1 MLEQHAIFF
10 CHFAHISL
18 GAHSLPTLCWC
29 PTKGGRQTGAT
40 CLTPRQDLRGSASA
54 RTIEVMNNQTSLR
67 TAPQTEWVASDD
79 ALANIIGIGSSGD
92 TRSTPADDRMPNA
105 PVGAGNGC
113 ATGARHNS
121 NSNKRPCPPETATC
135 GRDGAKARRT
145 DSDKRSSASSRL
157 ATNDLPRTDSA
168 TGKKPGRS
176 SKGAAIDGRTTPPDS
191 PPGEAFAVSFL
202 LDYMAG
208 TGLLTSSGHVLGL
221 ASNPARKWGLA
232 CELPA
237 GWYVIDD
244 APRPEQ
250 ALVRFDMA
258 PARACGWKVT
268 GPQMKSFNPTVPVQ
282 IRYGNPKG
290 GCTPEYGVMRAAV
303 YTWCHE
309 EASGDVVEGNIKLIH
324 IYIGRASRNRNMPRR
339 QAGRRTARAEALAV
353 HVCHA
358 SSSPLTPAPPRETRT
373 RTARNGSPASPSV
386 IIARSSI
393 S

>member
-1 MLEQHAIFF
+1 M
-10 CHFAHISL
+10 
-18 GAHSLPTLCWC
+18 P
-29 PTKGGRQTGAT
+29 P
-40 CLTPRQDLRGSASA
+40 
-54 RTIEVMNNQTSLR
+54 
-67 TAPQTEWVASDD
+67 
-79 ALANIIGIGSSGD
+79 
-92 TRSTPADDRMPNA
+92 ST
-105 PVGAGNGC
+105 
-113 ATGARHNS
+113 
-121 NSNKRPCPPETATC
+121 
-135 GRDGAKARRT
+135 
-145 DSDKRSSASSRL
+145 
-157 ATNDLPRTDSA
+157 
-168 TGKKPGRS
+168 
-176 SKGAAIDGRTTPPDS
+176 
-191 PPGEAFAVSFL
+191 PPGEAFAAEFL
-202 LDYMAG
+202 REYVDCG
-208 TGLLTSSGHVLGL
+208 VLLTQQGVTRLVSNAGRKWAL
-221 ASNPARKWGLA
+221 AS
-232 CELPA
+232 ELVE

-244 APRPEQ
+244 ASGTGQ
-250 ALVRFDMA
+250 ALPQLDISA
-258 PARACGWKVT
+258 ARQCGWKVT
-268 GPQMKSFNPTVPVQ
+268 GPQMKVFNASVPVQ

>member
-1 MLEQHAIFF
+1 MEESACRVTGPNQSAAAMLAAVSLDEKPD
-10 CHFAHISL
+10 FASL
-18 GAHSLPTLCWC
+18 VAPMGGAYVTGCDTDRVTPPNTAAPPDAVQLPTVKRKAAKF
-29 PTKGGRQTGAT
+29 PGRQPTQKVSRTGGHA
-40 CLTPRQDLRGSASA
+40 
-54 RTIEVMNNQTSLR
+54 
-67 TAPQTEWVASDD
+67 
-79 ALANIIGIGSSGD
+79 
-92 TRSTPADDRMPNA
+92 
-105 PVGAGNGC
+105 
-113 ATGARHNS
+113 
-121 NSNKRPCPPETATC
+121 
-135 GRDGAKARRT
+135 DGA
-145 DSDKRSSASSRL
+145 
-157 ATNDLPRTDSA
+157 
-168 TGKKPGRS
+168 
-176 SKGAAIDGRTTPPDS
+176 AAGTTPPGS
-191 PPGEAFAVSFL
+191 PPGEAFATNFL
-202 LDYMAG
+202 RAYVDRGA
-208 TGLLTSSGHVLGL
+208 LLTREVMGL

-250 ALVRFDMA
+250 ALARFDMA